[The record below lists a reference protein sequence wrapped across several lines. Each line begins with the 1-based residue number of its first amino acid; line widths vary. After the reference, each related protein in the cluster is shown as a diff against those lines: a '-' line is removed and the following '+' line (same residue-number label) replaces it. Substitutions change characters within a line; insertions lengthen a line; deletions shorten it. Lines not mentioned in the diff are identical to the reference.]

1 MKTQQ
6 TAMMQLRD
14 RLQARCESDSCSE
27 YEEIILDGVINCIDT
42 ELLAIEKQT
51 LIDAFDYGFSSG
63 YDDAQG
69 DGAEFEDGQAYFN
82 QTFNPK

>member
-1 MKTQQ
+1 MNK

-42 ELLAIEKQT
+42 ELLEIEKLDHENT
-51 LIDAFDYGFSSG
+51 FNESRLTHPMVGFKH
-63 YDDAQG
+63 DT
-69 DGAEFEDGQAYFN
+69 FEEYYLK
-82 QTFNPK
+82 TFNPK